1 MTTIGAFV
9 QDGEAFVGSLST
21 LSQEARLRLVPAEK
35 SSERQPD
42 YRLLKMLGEG
52 AGYLDCGAGWT
63 VENDTS
69 GTLVNVKIDD
79 PAWAA
84 PIHARLMRGVGDVL
98 PLVWIRRAEPASP
111 SASGPPTSSPPAS
124 G

>member
-1 MTTIGAFV
+1 MTTIGAFT
-9 QDGEAFVGSLST
+9 QDGEAFIGSLST
-21 LSQEARLRLVPAEK
+21 LSQEARLRLVPTPK
-35 SSERQPD
+35 SRERQPD

-52 AGYLDCGAGWT
+52 AGYLDCGAGWK
-63 VENDTS
+63 VDDE
-69 GTLVNVKIDD
+69 GGEALVNVKIDD

-84 PIHARLMRGVGDVL
+84 PIHARLMRGEGDVL

-111 SASGPPTSSPPAS
+111 SASSPPAS